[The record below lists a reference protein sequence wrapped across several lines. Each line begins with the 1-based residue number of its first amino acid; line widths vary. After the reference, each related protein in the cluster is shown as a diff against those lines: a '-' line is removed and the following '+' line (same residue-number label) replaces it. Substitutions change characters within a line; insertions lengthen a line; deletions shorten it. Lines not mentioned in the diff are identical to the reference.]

1 MNVPEAITR
10 SGRGTV
16 LLVCLLVLLLLA
28 LLGIT
33 VARTSL
39 LHLRMAGNDENRL
52 SALQQAMAVVDA
64 VLETGAGMEP
74 SAAVGYRACTA
85 QARLQPCDAGLAL
98 PAALRSPPGQLDAVV
113 ERLAPL
119 ATRMPRLG
127 EEAASSTVFYRVASF
142 EVRGS
147 YDGTNEGL
155 GRAAVTQ
162 GVLLRMEH

>member
-1 MNVPEAITR
+1 MCR
-10 SGRGTV
+10 GRGTV

-28 LLGIT
+28 LLGTT

-39 LHLRMAGNDENRL
+39 LHLQMAGNDENRL

-64 VLETGAGMEP
+64 VLETGAGMEL

-85 QARLQPCDAGLAL
+85 QAGLQPCDAGLAL
-98 PAALRSPPGQLDAVV
+98 PVTLPSPPGRLDAVV

-119 ATRMPRLG
+119 ATRMPRLS
-127 EEAASSTVFYRVASF
+127 EAAASSTVFYRVASF

-147 YDGTNEGL
+147 YDGATDGL
-155 GRAAVTQ
+155 GRAGVTQ
-162 GVLLRMEH
+162 GVLVRMEH